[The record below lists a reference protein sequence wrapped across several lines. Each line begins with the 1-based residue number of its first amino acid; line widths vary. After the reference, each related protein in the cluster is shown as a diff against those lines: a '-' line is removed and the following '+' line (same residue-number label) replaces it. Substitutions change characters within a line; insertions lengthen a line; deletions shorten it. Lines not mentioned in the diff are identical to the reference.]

1 MPVEGRGLGWEET
14 LAAAKERGIDDESSN
29 PE

>member
-14 LAAAKERGIDDESSN
+14 LEAAKERGIGHESSN

>member
-1 MPVEGRGLGWEET
+1 VEGRGLGWEET